1 MCPLFFIFFT
11 KWQPIN
17 TYEKYFLFQ
26 LQSFF
31 RSRDIQ
37 FFLFLYSCFFFPVG
51 HCFRWSKI
59 NLKVL
64 SWWPVA
70 LHVIKQVQKNSFISD
85 VLYDQD
91 WWCNRKQ
98 FLIIP
103 KITSAKLFKPIH
115 DVINYSTFIC
125 PFWSGKREKERK
137 KLPKYWTSSEQKE
150 LFT

>member
-1 MCPLFFIFFT
+1 MKNTFYFNCRAFFVLEIFNFF
-11 KWQPIN
+11 
-17 TYEKYFLFQ
+17 YFYIPV
-26 LQSFF
+26 FF
-31 RSRDIQ
+31 S
-37 FFLFLYSCFFFPVG
+37 PVG

-85 VLYDQD
+85 VLCDQD